1 MVTRHLGGQL
11 AGEPQRGTLAQ
22 ADQQHPS
29 RQLRNL
35 AGASRHAARPPRRL
49 VAPCPQ
55 PRPPGRASGM
65 DHAAA
70 AANGAA
76 NLTHRQPET
85 NTGGSS
91 WPSTKTS

>member
-1 MVTRHLGGQL
+1 MVTRHLGGRL

-22 ADQQHPS
+22 ADQQHPA
-29 RQLRNL
+29 RHPRHL
-35 AGASRHAARPPRRL
+35 AGASRHPARPRRL
-49 VAPCPQ
+49 MAPCPQ

-65 DHAAA
+65 NHAAA

-85 NTGGSS
+85 ITGGSS
-91 WPSTKTS
+91 WP

>member
-1 MVTRHLGGQL
+1 MVTCHLGGRL

-22 ADQQHPS
+22 ADQQHPA

-35 AGASRHAARPPRRL
+35 AGASRHAARPRRL
-49 VAPCPQ
+49 MAPCPQ

-65 DHAAA
+65 NHAAA

-76 NLTHRQPET
+76 NLTRRQPET
-85 NTGGSS
+85 ITGGSL
-91 WPSTKTS
+91 WP